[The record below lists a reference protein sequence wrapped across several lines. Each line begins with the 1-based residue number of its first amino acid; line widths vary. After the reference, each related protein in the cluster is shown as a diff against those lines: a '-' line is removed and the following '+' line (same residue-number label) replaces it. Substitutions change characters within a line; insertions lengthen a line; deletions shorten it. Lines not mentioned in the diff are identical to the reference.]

1 MKSLTIDIGNSSAK
15 LAVFAQGEICHRER
29 VPKIT
34 CEMLDKILATHG
46 IDEAILSSVAH
57 ADYAIDDFLNNRLSR
72 YVRLSHV
79 TPLPIGIDYATPH
92 TLGTDRIATAVAA
105 WELNPEAPSLVVDAG
120 TAATIDVVDA
130 KGNFCGGNIVAGLA
144 TRLKALNRY
153 TGALPLVD
161 AQGDV
166 PQWGYDTVTAL
177 RSGAVLGLVAE
188 IEATAQRIMT
198 RWQCAQPVIFL
209 TGGDAPLLAGF
220 MNLPVR
226 LHNDLL
232 AFGLYRI
239 LRYNDDI

>member
-57 ADYAIDDFLNNRLSR
+57 ADYAIDDFLNNRLGR

-130 KGNFCGGNIVAGLA
+130 KGNDITPKSNAVTFTLRDHTQPFVFETIMKKKDAKQY
-144 TRLKALNRY
+144 TLKRVFGDWKPDKVLKKVEKQSKKLKKRY
-153 TGALPLVD
+153 K
-161 AQGDV
+161 
-166 PQWGYDTVTAL
+166 
-177 RSGAVLGLVAE
+177 
-188 IEATAQRIMT
+188 
-198 RWQCAQPVIFL
+198 
-209 TGGDAPLLAGF
+209 
-220 MNLPVR
+220 
-226 LHNDLL
+226 LHEL
-232 AFGLYRI
+232 
-239 LRYNDDI
+239 